1 MSSVLLKGIQ
11 KKYGN
16 IVVSNID
23 YLKVKDGEFLTLL
36 GPSGCGKT
44 TILRIIAGLTREDK
58 GEIYFGDRMVN
69 DVPPERRNAAMVF
82 QSYALFPHMNI
93 YENIAFGLKMRK
105 ILEKEIAIKVKS
117 ALKIVMLQGFEKR
130 YPKQLSGGQQ
140 QRVAFARAL
149 VCNPDVLLLDE
160 PLSNLDAKLREQ
172 MRFELKELQKRVGI
186 TSMYVTHD
194 QAEALVLSDRIAVMH
209 KGSIVQIGTPF
220 EIYNSPQARFVAD
233 FIGLASF
240 IEGKVAQINKDNIK
254 VITDDKLQKHCQG
267 KAKKGDYVSIGIR
280 PESIK
285 TFKSEKREGINIF
298 KGRIKHR
305 AYLGANMDYQIEVG
319 NWILRVITNPREMF
333 NLGEEV
339 KIQLEPDGCI
349 AIPK

>member
-105 ILEKEIAIKVKS
+105 ISEKEIAIKVKS
-117 ALKIVMLQGFEKR
+117 GLKVVMLQGFEKR

-172 MRFELKELQKRVGI
+172 MRFELKELQKRVEI
-186 TSMYVTHD
+186 TSIYVTHD

-220 EIYNSPQARFVAD
+220 EIYNSPQAKFVAD

-240 IEGKVAQINKDNIK
+240 IEGKVAQINKDNII
-254 VITDDKLQKHCQG
+254 VITDDNLQIHCRG
-267 KAKKGDYVSIGIR
+267 KAKKGDCVSIGIR

-305 AYLGANMDYQIEVG
+305 AYLGASMDYQIEVG